1 MHRQAEVDS
10 VVDAQIGS
18 VGVTM
23 DEKLPLIGTAVIGA
37 IFVVIGVVLTD
48 GAWKAV
54 MILPLLILAAGLFW
68 SARSLVPDSQVLATG
83 PAGPPPG
90 ANPTGT
96 NDAGASG
103 TRTTSASGTRTTSG
117 VGINGDVMTVGAT
130 MSNTPGSDGVAGID
144 RDTPAR
150 HFEFVA
156 SELSGDPDRL
166 QCPRC
171 GRFEG
176 TRVEHEAGSIACES
190 CNAVFRVSPNAVA
203 FVRTFDLGMV
213 VADDPLSISTRRT
226 RTSVP
231 ERQVTD
237 P

>member
-1 MHRQAEVDS
+1 
-10 VVDAQIGS
+10 
-18 VGVTM
+18 M

-96 NDAGASG
+96 TDADAGASG
-103 TRTTSASGTRTTSG
+103 TRTTSASGPCTTSASGTRTTSG
-117 VGINGDVMTVGAT
+117 VGANGDVMTVGAT

-226 RTSVP
+226 RKSVP
-231 ERQVTD
+231 ESQVTD